1 MVIQSK
7 IVKIM
12 KTNQGHS
19 VKQTDIVSQTKEMCP
34 MFKAQPAMIKAAIE
48 FLMTNAYI
56 RRDDKVRNEFWY
68 IA

>member
-19 VKQTDIVSQTKEMCP
+19 VKLNDIISQTKELCP
-34 MFKAQPAMIKAAIE
+34 MFKAQPAMIRAGIE
-48 FLMTNAYI
+48 FLM
-56 RRDDKVRNEFWY
+56 
-68 IA
+68 